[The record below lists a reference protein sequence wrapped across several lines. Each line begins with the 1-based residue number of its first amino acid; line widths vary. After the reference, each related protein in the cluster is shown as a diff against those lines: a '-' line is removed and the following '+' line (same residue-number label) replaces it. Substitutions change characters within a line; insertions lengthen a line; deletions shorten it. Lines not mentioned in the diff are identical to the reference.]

1 MRKNWLRKK
10 LRAARGHRK
19 GKSVSK
25 ESPKRSGRHLVACY
39 LLIVEAVR
47 KIGESEL
54 LFDDLKTNEF
64 RLKIYQF
71 HYFTTTTK

>member
-1 MRKNWLRKK
+1 M
-10 LRAARGHRK
+10 
-19 GKSVSK
+19 SK
-25 ESPKRSGRHLVACY
+25 ESLRRSGRRLVACY

-54 LFDDLKTNEF
+54 LLDELKTNEV